1 MASSPF
7 DQENEQY
14 EGDTVV
20 LADESGRSLVCY
32 IEQAVESGGMTYLL
46 LSPVDIPI
54 VIMSWDE
61 EDDDEEI
68 VEAEMLEEEEAIEEV
83 FADAKAVLAE
93 QNLFLKHTA
102 FSLTA
107 TGELPPLEEE
117 QILTLNLDE
126 EDSQLEPEELQ
137 FLASFYHGKQ
147 KYSIYTPLTPLL
159 FFGRYNLEN
168 KLELVSPEEE
178 EFQPILEELLF
189 EDLE

>member
-1 MASSPF
+1 MASFPF
-7 DQENEQY
+7 DKENEQY
-14 EGDTVV
+14 EGDTVE
-20 LADESGRSLVCY
+20 LTDESGRSLVCY
-32 IEQAVESGGMTYLL
+32 IEQAVESDGMTYLL

>member
-7 DQENEQY
+7 DRENEQY

-46 LSPVDIPI
+46 LLPVDIPI

-102 FSLTA
+102 FTLTA

-126 EDSQLEPEELQ
+126 EDSQMEPEELQ

-159 FFGRYNLEN
+159 FFGRYNQEN
-168 KLELVSPEEE
+168 KLELVSPDEE

>member
-1 MASSPF
+1 MASFPF
-7 DQENEQY
+7 DKENEQY
-14 EGDTVV
+14 EGDTVE
-20 LADESGRSLVCY
+20 LTDESGRSLVCY
-32 IEQAVESGGMTYLL
+32 VEQTVESDGMTYLL

-68 VEAEMLEEEEAIEEV
+68 VEAVMLEEEEAIEEV
-83 FADAKAVLAE
+83 FGDAKAVLAE

-107 TGELPPLEEE
+107 TGELPPIEEE

>member
-7 DQENEQY
+7 DKENEQY
-14 EGDTVV
+14 EGDTAM
-20 LADESGRSLVCY
+20 LKDESGRSLVCY
-32 IEQAVESGGMTYLL
+32 IEQAVESDGMTYLL

-61 EDDDEEI
+61 EDDEEEV
-68 VEAEMLEEEEAIEEV
+68 VEAVMLEDEEAIEEV

-102 FSLTA
+102 FTLTA
-107 TGELPPLEEE
+107 TGELPPIEEE

-168 KLELVSPEEE
+168 KLELVSPDEE